1 MKAATAGLLVLLLVV
16 GCDAKKPVPPPAS
29 TNSASSSGS
38 PLTAPV
44 DYLGAVGKAQKK
56 AANTTDL
63 LTVQQAIRAF
73 EAGEERAPA
82 SLNELVTEGY
92 LPRLP
97 AAPKGLAW
105 SYDPG
110 RRAAAFVPAPPGR

>member
-1 MKAATAGLLVLLLVV
+1 MKAATAGVLGLLLVL
-16 GCDAKKPVPPPAS
+16 GCDAKKSAPPAS
-29 TNSASSSGS
+29 TNSAATSGN

-63 LTVQQAIRAF
+63 ITVQQAIRAF
-73 EAGEERAPA
+73 EVGEERAPA

-105 SYDPG
+105 AYDPAG
-110 RRAAAFVPAPPGR
+110 RKVTLVPAK

>member
-1 MKAATAGLLVLLLVV
+1 MKATIAGVLVLLLVL
-16 GCDAKKPVPPPAS
+16 GCDAKKPAAPPAS
-29 TNSASSSGS
+29 TNAAAASGN

-82 SLNELVTEGY
+82 SLDELVTEGY

-97 AAPKGLAW
+97 AAPKGMTW

-110 RRAAAFVPAPPGR
+110 RRAVTLVPATPR